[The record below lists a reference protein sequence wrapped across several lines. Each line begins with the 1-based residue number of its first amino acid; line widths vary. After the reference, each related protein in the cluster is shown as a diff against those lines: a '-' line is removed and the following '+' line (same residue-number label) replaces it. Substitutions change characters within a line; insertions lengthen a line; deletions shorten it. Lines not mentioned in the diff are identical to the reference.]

1 MGVENYLM
9 SSSMVAVLAQRLVRM
24 ICPDCRVLGEPRI
37 TPNGEMIDT
46 YRGAGCDACFGSGYT
61 GRVGIFEMMEI
72 NDEIRKRIMDNEDSV
87 SLTAAA
93 RRNGMRTLREDGWTK
108 VKEGISTA
116 DEVLRVTQEF

>member
-1 MGVENYLM
+1 
-9 SSSMVAVLAQRLVRM
+9 
-24 ICPDCRVLGEPRI
+24 VLGEPRI